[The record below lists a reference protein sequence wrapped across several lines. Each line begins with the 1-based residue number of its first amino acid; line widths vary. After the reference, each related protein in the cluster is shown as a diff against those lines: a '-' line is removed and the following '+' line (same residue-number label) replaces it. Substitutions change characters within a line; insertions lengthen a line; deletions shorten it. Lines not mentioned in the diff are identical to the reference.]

1 MKALGKYIPMVL
13 FSVITVPA
21 NEPEGVITQMKA
33 LDAYI
38 LMVSC
43 VITEES
49 SFFCNS
55 SI

>member
-21 NEPEGVITQMKA
+21 NEPVITQMKA

-49 SFFCNS
+49 SFSCNS